1 MNTNRRKFLTS
12 SSALT
17 ASALAGNLGTWGV
30 ESANAAAAQGYKAVV
45 CVFLFGGN
53 DSNNMIVPFTDYGE
67 YAAVR
72 TAASNVA
79 LTQAQL
85 VQFNAP
91 SQGNKAYGFH
101 PSAMPTNSL
110 QLAPLYAAG
119 KLAVIAN
126 AGTLVKPMT
135 KAQYNSP
142 GYRPPSLFS
151 HSDQQDQY
159 AGLLMGNP
167 VRTGWGGRM
176 ADHLIGD
183 NAGSLIPSAASVSGS
198 QLFTAGNL
206 TAPLVIPQSGGVTV
220 AGQGTDAVS
229 LARYNALLAL
239 VAASKASGNQVVA
252 GGASVMDK
260 SLTANATVN
269 PLLTPANTLP
279 PNVQTAFTVNGT
291 LLNSGIAQQLR
302 QVARLIEGRAMTG
315 VKRQFFFVSMGGY
328 DTHTNTVTNQTN
340 LFNQL
345 FPAMRAFYDYTTL
358 AGVANDVVQFTMS
371 DFNRTFIGNAGNG
384 VDHAYGGHQIVVGG
398 SVKGG
403 DMYGRFPALVR
414 GGSDDAGNN
423 GSWIPTTSVDQIGS
437 TLGNWLGMPQ
447 ADIDQVFPNLANFT
461 TKNLGFML

>member
-12 SSALT
+12 TSALT

-30 ESANAAAAQGYKAVV
+30 ESANAQAASGYKAIV

-53 DSNNMIVPFTDYGE
+53 DSNNMIVPYTDYAE

-72 TAASNVA
+72 TTASNVA

-91 SQGNKAYGFH
+91 SHSKAYGFH
-101 PSAMPTNSL
+101 PSMMPTNGNP
-110 QLAPLYAAG
+110 QLAPLYSAG
-119 KLAVIAN
+119 KMAVIAN
-126 AGTLVKPMT
+126 SGTLIKPMT

-159 AGLLMGNP
+159 NGLLMGAP

-176 ADHLIGD
+176 SDRLVGANSG
-183 NAGSLIPSAASVSGS
+183 ALIPSAISVSGS
-198 QLFTAGNL
+198 QLFTAGAS
-206 TAPLVIPQSGGVTV
+206 TAPLVVPQNNGVTV
-220 AGQGTDAVS
+220 SAQTGADAT
-229 LARYNALLAL
+229 ARYNAMLSLI
-239 VAASKASGNQVVA
+239 AASKASGNQVVS
-252 GGASVMDK
+252 GGVGVLDK
-260 SLTANATVN
+260 ALLANTTVN
-269 PLLTPANTLP
+269 PLLTATLP
-279 PNVQTAFTVNGT
+279 TVIDTAFRVNGN
-291 LLNSGIAQQLR
+291 LLNTGIAQQLR
-302 QVARLIEGRAMTG
+302 QVARLIEGRAVTG

-328 DTHTNTVTNQTN
+328 DTHNNTITNQTN

-345 FPAMRAFYDYTTL
+345 FPAMRAFYDYTVA

-384 VDHAYGGHQIVVGG
+384 VDHAYGGHQLVVGG

-403 DMYGRFPALVR
+403 DMYGRFPQLLRA
-414 GGSDDAGNN
+414 GPDDAGSN

-437 TLGNWLGMPQ
+437 TLGGWLGMPQ
-447 ADIDQVFPNLANFT
+447 ADIDQVFPNLANFS
-461 TKNLGFML
+461 TKNLGFMV